1 MGVLLRH
8 GAVLND
14 CRVNAQ
20 NQVGIKKLVSI
31 ELLTLIRNTL
41 SMTIKVA
48 PKLIRLLMLSA
59 FLVTALLI
67 ARFTQA
73 QLEEDRV
80 AFVIGNSD
88 YAGSAK
94 LANPTNDSNAISE
107 ELKRQ
112 GFETYLFQNLKVE
125 DVPALKK
132 QLEERLKRNTRL
144 VFYYAG
150 HGVQLE
156 SKNYLLPINAS
167 FKNAETV
174 ANQSLYLGDILQ
186 TIQKARPRLSVVVLD
201 ACRDNPFGSDKL
213 VAVNKGGLARVDPPT
228 STVIFYA
235 TRPGGTASDGDEK
248 NGLFTKSLLAEL
260 KKPEVT
266 LEVIFRRVSTAVYD
280 FSKGDQEP
288 WIEGVI
294 REEFVV
300 NQGNAVKPLAEKPI
314 VQVTANAE
322 PSPAQKISIPE
333 SVAAASSPQ
342 VAVVDQP
349 SVIPAIPS
357 ATVVA
362 SASAIPEKIALA
374 VPPAIDSAV
383 AIRSITFL
391 QALQNIEKDNKL
403 GKTEGRS
410 TYSCLNDV
418 CTSYKDYAK
427 SLIEDKNLDD
437 LKDKLKQVVEG
448 QIKVCVFDLAS
459 NRCIKNSLPL
469 TIYNAFMLFMPKS
482 EFRGLKLI
490 EPSISNSGGLNFKAD
505 MMAGTG
511 SRSVSCSISD
521 GKLDFLNQR
530 IDLTFARFGCFG
542 IMPSTVKVTVDVLL
556 WDPDKSELVVNWN
569 LNMLSVMAFGGGSGT
584 AKLFLPTK
592 S

>member
-1 MGVLLRH
+1 MV
-8 GAVLND
+8 
-14 CRVNAQ
+14 
-20 NQVGIKKLVSI
+20 
-31 ELLTLIRNTL
+31 
-41 SMTIKVA
+41 IKVA
-48 PKLIRLLMLSA
+48 PKYIRVLSLSA
-59 FLVTALLI
+59 FLFAALLL

-94 LANPTNDSNAISE
+94 LANPTNDSSAISE
-107 ELKRQ
+107 ELKRL
-112 GFETYLFQNLKVE
+112 GFETFLFQNLKVE

-201 ACRDNPFGSDKL
+201 ACRDNPFGSDKS

-235 TRPGGTASDGDEK
+235 TRPGGTASDGDDK

-260 KKPEVT
+260 KKPEIT

-300 NQGNAVKPLAEKPI
+300 NQGNALKPMVDKPI
-314 VQVTANAE
+314 VQVAANTE
-322 PSPAQKISIPE
+322 QPIPQKISAIEPV
-333 SVAAASSPQ
+333 SIASSPQ
-342 VAVVDQP
+342 GFENNNKAIVSIASTTSEINAKP
-349 SVIPAIPS
+349 SVTISQTPEVVVSKVEEIKISAVDYKTAFRSLDKVLSESKELPIDQTYFACDLNGCLPYKQWVKQLVVPEILDDFKKKLINLESVRLAPICEFDLKEAKCKKNFIENPIVSPLSLILFGANKATQYSFELKELKVTNNGGLSYQSSINRTGPLGITPSCGFADSRIDFANSKIDFNIARINCLAVGPVTNKFEFDVLAIDLEKFELIMRWKF
-357 ATVVA
+357 
-362 SASAIPEKIALA
+362 SAI
-374 VPPAIDSAV
+374 
-383 AIRSITFL
+383 
-391 QALQNIEKDNKL
+391 
-403 GKTEGRS
+403 G
-410 TYSCLNDV
+410 
-418 CTSYKDYAK
+418 
-427 SLIEDKNLDD
+427 
-437 LKDKLKQVVEG
+437 
-448 QIKVCVFDLAS
+448 
-459 NRCIKNSLPL
+459 
-469 TIYNAFMLFMPKS
+469 FMA
-482 EFRGLKLI
+482 
-490 EPSISNSGGLNFKAD
+490 ISNASG
-505 MMAGTG
+505 
-511 SRSVSCSISD
+511 IS
-521 GKLDFLNQR
+521 KLSFQ
-530 IDLTFARFGCFG
+530 
-542 IMPSTVKVTVDVLL
+542 
-556 WDPDKSELVVNWN
+556 
-569 LNMLSVMAFGGGSGT
+569 
-584 AKLFLPTK
+584 KL
-592 S
+592 

>member
-1 MGVLLRH
+1 
-8 GAVLND
+8 
-14 CRVNAQ
+14 
-20 NQVGIKKLVSI
+20 
-31 ELLTLIRNTL
+31 
-41 SMTIKVA
+41 MTIKVA
-48 PKLIRLLMLSA
+48 PKLIRLLLLSA
-59 FLVTALLI
+59 FLFTALLI

-88 YAGSAK
+88 YSGSAK
-94 LANPTNDSNAISE
+94 LANPTNDSTAISE
-107 ELKRQ
+107 EFKRL

-201 ACRDNPFGSDKL
+201 ACRDNPFGSDKSL
-213 VAVNKGGLARVDPPT
+213 SVNKGGLARVDPPT

-235 TRPGGTASDGDEK
+235 TRPGGTASDGDDK

-300 NQGNAVKPLAEKPI
+300 NQGNAVKPIVDKPI
-314 VQVTANAE
+314 VQVAANAE
-322 PSPAQKISIPE
+322 PSPAQKINIPE
-333 SVAAASSPQ
+333 SVATASSPQ
-342 VAVVDQP
+342 VAVVNQP
-349 SVIPAIPS
+349 LVISSLPPTTV
-357 ATVVA
+357 AT

-374 VPPAIDSAV
+374 VPPMPESAV
-383 AIRSITFL
+383 AVRSITFL

-418 CTSYKDYAK
+418 CTSYKDYSR

-437 LKDKLKQVVEG
+437 LKDKLKQVVVG
-448 QIKVCVFDLAS
+448 QIKVCVFDTVS
-459 NRCIKNSLPL
+459 NKCLQNSLPV
-469 TIYNAFMLFMPKS
+469 TIYNPLMLFLPKS
-482 EFRGLKLI
+482 EIHGMKLL
-490 EPSISNSGGLNFKAD
+490 EPKVSNSGGLSFKAD
-505 MMAGTG
+505 MIAGRG
-511 SRSVSCSISD
+511 SRTIPCSISD
-521 GKLDFLNQR
+521 GKLDFLNER

-542 IMPSTVKVTVDVLL
+542 IMPSTVKVSVDVLL
-556 WDPDKSELVVNWN
+556 WDLDKSELVVSWN
-569 LNMLSVMAFGGGSGT
+569 MNMLSVGAFGGGSGT